1 MVHLCARLCSLFR
14 WPTKDASKNK
24 DIADLVKALKDLIP
38 IAERVSQPLFV
49 TNTTGYSQ
57 TTGEP
62 VSAEESLQGFK
73 QVLTFLSALKL

>member
-38 IAERVSQPLFV
+38 IAERELDGRLEVD
-49 TNTTGYSQ
+49 
-57 TTGEP
+57 
-62 VSAEESLQGFK
+62 SLK
-73 QVLTFLSALKL
+73 QRLGVGRAYAGVM